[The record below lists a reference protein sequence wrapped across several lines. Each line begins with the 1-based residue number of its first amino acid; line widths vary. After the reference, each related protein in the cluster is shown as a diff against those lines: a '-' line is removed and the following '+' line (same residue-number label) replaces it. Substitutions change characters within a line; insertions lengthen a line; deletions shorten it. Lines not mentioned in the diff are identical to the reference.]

1 MSVVAF
7 ERKQSAGLWSETELN
22 TMIAALNIAIAS
34 GDGRGWETGMTE
46 TGDAQ
51 FYLLGPL
58 PDQACELCVPAR
70 RTLHSGGRLGPAVV
84 RASKPCPCSAP
95 SEGRSPIHAGVA
107 CRTRRAGVVYDSAL
121 DSRQGRATAR
131 RERRTAGRVGTAAC
145 SLRLIATPI
154 LKVFMTTRSAISRA
168 SDTSRKPASS
178 RGAATGK
185 ANRKSSG
192 KPRSAKLPEWN
203 LADLYSGIDAP
214 KITRDL
220 TRLNAECVAFETD
233 YKGKLAEQT
242 ANEDGGKW
250 LAQAVRRYEAIE
262 DLAGRLGSYA
272 GLVHAGD
279 SVDPAISKFYGDVSE
294 RLTNSSVHLLF
305 FALELNRV
313 DDAAIER
320 AMQTPELAHYRPWIE
335 DLRKDKPYQ
344 LEDRVEQLFHEKSQS
359 GYAAWNRLFDQ
370 TISGLRFKVGGKEL
384 AIEPTLTLLQDRAGE
399 KRKAA
404 GQALA
409 KTFKANERTFALITN
424 TLAKDKEI
432 SDRWRG
438 YKDVADSRHLNNRV
452 EREVVDALV
461 GSVRAAYPRLSHRYY
476 ALKAGWFKKKKLA
489 HWDRN
494 APLPFAATGTIAW
507 PEARSTVLTA
517 YRGFSTEMAD
527 IAERFFTD
535 RWIDAPVRP
544 GKAPGAFSHPTT
556 PSAHPYVLMN
566 YQGKPRD
573 VMTLAHELGHG
584 VHQVLAAKNGALMA
598 PTPLTLAET
607 ASVFGEMLTFK
618 RLLAQTASTR
628 ARQALLAGKV
638 EDMINTVVRQI
649 AFSTFEGP
657 DHMHR
662 GRGELT
668 AERLGDRWVSV
679 QGESLGP
686 AIDIRP
692 GYENFWMY
700 IPHFIHSPFYVYAYA
715 FGDCLV
721 NSLYAVYEHA
731 SSGFA
736 ERYLTMLA
744 AGGTKHY
751 SELLKPFGLDAKDPK
766 FWEGGLSVI
775 AGMIDELERM
785 G

>member
-1 MSVVAF
+1 MSA
-7 ERKQSAGLWSETELN
+7 KSATS
-22 TMIAALNIAIAS
+22 
-34 GDGRGWETGMTE
+34 
-46 TGDAQ
+46 
-51 FYLLGPL
+51 
-58 PDQACELCVPAR
+58 
-70 RTLHSGGRLGPAVV
+70 
-84 RASKPCPCSAP
+84 
-95 SEGRSPIHAGVA
+95 
-107 CRTRRAGVVYDSAL
+107 RAGK
-121 DSRQGRATAR
+121 
-131 RERRTAGRVGTAAC
+131 
-145 SLRLIATPI
+145 P
-154 LKVFMTTRSAISRA
+154 
-168 SDTSRKPASS
+168 SRKPATGSK
-178 RGAATGK
+178 AAT
-185 ANRKSSG
+185 AKSKTG
-192 KPRSAKLPEWN
+192 KLPEWN
-203 LADLYSGIDAP
+203 LADLYSDIDASE
-214 KITRDL
+214 IARDL
-220 TRLNAECVAFETD
+220 QKMDADCAAFETD
-233 YKGKLAEQT
+233 YKGKLAENV
-242 ANEDGGKW
+242 ARDDGGSW
-250 LAQAVRRYEAIE
+250 LAGAVRRYEAID

-294 RLTNSSVHLLF
+294 RLTAASVHLLF
-305 FALELNRV
+305 FGLELNRI
-313 DDAAIER
+313 DDAVIER
-320 AMQTPELAHYRPWIE
+320 AMQAPELAHYRPWIE

-370 TISGLRFKVGGKEL
+370 TISGLRFKVGAKEL
-384 AIEPTLTLLQDRAGE
+384 AIEPTLNLLQDRAPD

-409 KTFKANERTFALITN
+409 KTFKDNERTFALITN

-438 YKDVADSRHLNNRV
+438 FQDVADSRHLNNRV

-461 GSVRAAYPRLSHRYY
+461 ASVRAAYPRLSHRYY
-476 ALKAGWFKKKKLA
+476 NLKAGWFKKKKLA

-494 APLPFAATGTIAW
+494 APLPFAATGSIAW
-507 PEARSTVLTA
+507 PEAQKMVLTA
-517 YRGFSTEMAD
+517 YRGFSVEMAA

-618 RLLAQTASTR
+618 RLLSQTKNAKQ
-628 ARQALLAGKV
+628 RQALLAGKV

-649 AFSTFEGP
+649 AFYSFERAI
-657 DHMHR
+657 HTER
-662 GRGELT
+662 KNGELT
-668 AERLGDRWVSV
+668 AERIGQIWLSV

-721 NSLYAVYEHA
+721 NSLYAVYENA
-731 SSGFA
+731 SEGFA
-736 ERYLTMLA
+736 ERYLAMLA

-766 FWEGGLSVI
+766 FWDGGLSVI
-775 AGMIDELERM
+775 AGMIDELEEM